1 MVQQKQGLSQ
11 SPIMKENPQSS
22 PSKCTNE
29 HDKIKSY
36 DLTKTDGVT
45 PLVYYLPKSKFDYE
59 LTFENPEQIKTLYV
73 TSTRNN
79 QTKYLEA
86 TYDPEKMRFVTDGYF
101 DESITIMFLA

>member
-1 MVQQKQGLSQ
+1 MYY
-11 SPIMKENPQSS
+11 
-22 PSKCTNE
+22 NE

-86 TYDPEKMRFVTDGYF
+86 TMIQKNAFVTDGYF
-101 DESITIMFLA
+101 R